1 MEDLRQNDTH
11 LQSKYTSRPTS
22 LNPTV
27 TRGSRARTQTT
38 YSENGHDGH
47 KGLDMRAGSWRVG
60 RGREHL
66 DHKGDL
72 SDEILFPDE
81 ITFPADITFV
91 CQFQC
96 GFLGSYESVQQHEKH
111 CKAAG
116 VANDALIMRR
126 NTQTGH

>member
-1 MEDLRQNDTH
+1 MSSQPRILMQCVLQMKLGGALRFRSLVSMEDLRQNNTH

-22 LNPTV
+22 LNLTV

-47 KGLDMRAGSWRVG
+47 KGLDMRAGRGRVG

-81 ITFPADITFV
+81 ITFPADIIGCFTY
-91 CQFQC
+91 
-96 GFLGSYESVQQHEKH
+96 FLIH
-111 CKAAG
+111 
-116 VANDALIMRR
+116 
-126 NTQTGH
+126 